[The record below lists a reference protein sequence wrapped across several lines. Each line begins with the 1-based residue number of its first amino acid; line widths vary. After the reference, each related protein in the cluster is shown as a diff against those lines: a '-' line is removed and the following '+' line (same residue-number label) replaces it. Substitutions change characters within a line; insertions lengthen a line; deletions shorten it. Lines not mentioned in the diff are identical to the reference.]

1 MSNMMRALVKA
12 KPEVGLW
19 MENVPVPEVGPND
32 VLIRVKKSAICG
44 TDVHI
49 WNWDQWAQKTIPVP
63 MVVGHEFVGEI
74 AEIGSSVTKYKVGE
88 RVSGEGHIV
97 CGKCR
102 NWRRARAPLPLH
114 QGRRRQ
120 SAGLLRRVRL
130 HSRIQCRADSR

>member
-1 MSNMMRALVKA
+1 MSNMMKALVKS

-19 MENVPVPEVGPND
+19 MEHVPVPEVGPND

-63 MVVGHEFVGEI
+63 MVVGHEFCGEI
-74 AEIGSSVTKYKVGE
+74 AEVGSAVTKYHVGE

-97 CGKCR
+97 
-102 NWRRARAPLPLH
+102 
-114 QGRRRQ
+114 
-120 SAGLLRRVRL
+120 
-130 HSRIQCRADSR
+130 